1 MFARGRRSVG
11 PCHDNSAS
19 WRQSPRAQ
27 LFGLRPLSVGRWLAK
42 GGDPMATATRDM
54 TRDEL
59 YREAKRLGIKGRS
72 KMTKGLLKAAVDR
85 RRSS

>member
-1 MFARGRRSVG
+1 
-11 PCHDNSAS
+11 
-19 WRQSPRAQ
+19 
-27 LFGLRPLSVGRWLAK
+27 
-42 GGDPMATATRDM
+42 MATATRDM

-72 KMTKGLLKAAVDR
+72 KMTKGLLKAAVER

>member
-1 MFARGRRSVG
+1 MI
-11 PCHDNSAS
+11 
-19 WRQSPRAQ
+19 
-27 LFGLRPLSVGRWLAK
+27 
-42 GGDPMATATRDM
+42 ATRDM

-59 YREAKRLGIKGRS
+59 YREAKKLGIKGRS